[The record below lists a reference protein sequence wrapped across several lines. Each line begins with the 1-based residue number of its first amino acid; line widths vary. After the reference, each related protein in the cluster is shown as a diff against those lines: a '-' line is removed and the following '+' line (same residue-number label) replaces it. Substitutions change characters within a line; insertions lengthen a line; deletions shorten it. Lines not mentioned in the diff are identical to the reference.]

1 MMSFAPSAAPF
12 LLIDAGNSR
21 IKWALTDAGGT
32 RIAVGAFAH
41 ERGALLSLPEP
52 DWSMLP
58 IPGSVWIA
66 NVAGERTARRLET
79 LTSTRWP
86 HAPRHTVSAQPSLCG
101 VRNSY
106 RDYRQLGSDRWA
118 SLIGARA
125 TYPAEHLLIAT
136 LGTATTLEALYADGT
151 FAGGLIAPGGTMMM
165 QSLGQHTAL
174 LPTAEPMTEGQDPHG
189 GQAGAPFAVDTQT
202 ALHEGCLLAQAS
214 LIERAWRDLCTQIG
228 APVRCVLSGGAAK
241 GVSRLLTIDYTYHEH
256 LVLTGLALIAREH
269 VSSSSDSSMRMVDA
283 S

>member
-1 MMSFAPSAAPF
+1 MSSVSSAAPF

-21 IKWALTDAGGT
+21 IKWALADAGGA
-32 RIAVGAFAH
+32 RFASGAFAH

-58 IPGSVWIA
+58 APASVWIA

-86 HAPRHTVSAQPSLCG
+86 DAPRHTISAQPYQGG
-101 VRNSY
+101 VRNGY

-118 SLIGARA
+118 GLIGARA

-165 QSLGQHTAL
+165 HALGQHTAL
-174 LPTAEPMTEGQDPHG
+174 LPTAEQMTRERESPQDG
-189 GQAGAPFAVDTQT
+189 EQVGTLFATDTQT

-214 LIERAWRDLCTQIG
+214 LIERAWRDLSTRLG
-228 APVRCVLSGGAAK
+228 APVRCVLSGGAAHN
-241 GVSRLLTIDYTYHEH
+241 VARLLTIDYSYHEH
-256 LVLTGLALIAREH
+256 LVLTGLALIAREQMCSPNH
-269 VSSSSDSSMRMVDA
+269 I
-283 S
+283 